1 MILAENRVP
10 FGAIYVS
17 EKDYDNYLSQTWFI
31 ATQLRY
37 YLARVTVAPFE
48 IKACEDDSNRGIY
61 VELDN
66 TCLDDEFLI
75 ETKNES
81 IYIKGGKR
89 GVIYGGY
96 DLLEIIGC
104 RFFTYDCEKI
114 PTITTLDI
122 GNINKHEKPTF
133 EFRDMDY
140 GDIKRFSKFATQCR
154 INGRW
159 NDIPEMLGGSIRYAL
174 GAHSFARLVPHDEY
188 RDTHPEYFSFYN
200 GRRQNI
206 ENDHW
211 QLCLT
216 NPDLIDIVVKNAR
229 EVLKANP
236 DKKIL
241 SISQNDNPYSCQC
254 ENCLKSDAEEG
265 SPVGTLIK
273 FVNRVAEILEPEFP
287 DVTFDLLA
295 YSYSRPASHL
305 TKVRHNVCVRLC
317 ASRTCYAHSFEKCTD
332 RSHATPRPDGTATIF
347 IEDLIEWSRVC
358 NRLYVWDYTS
368 NFPLYPL
375 PFPNW
380 RVLKPNLQTLA
391 KYNVKGV
398 FEEANCSYYGGVDFN
413 ELRVYLL
420 SKLMWNPDCDIDAH
434 RKEFMECYYG
444 PAAPHLDDYLNML
457 CDYVEKNNY
466 HMYIQDIHRPD
477 YLSDELLK
485 EYNKL
490 FDKAEAAVFGDGI
503 RLARVQKARL
513 SLRFV
518 DVFWNEVLNGNYNAD
533 KINAFFTDLRAHNIS
548 RLDEWSNIERTYRAW
563 MDGKAR
569 GVYYTSPYRYDAESI
584 L

>member
-1 MILAENRVP
+1 MLLAENRVP
-10 FGAIYVS
+10 FGAICVPQS
-17 EKDYDNYLSQTWFI
+17 DFENHNSQVWFI

-37 YLARVTVAPFE
+37 YLARITVAPFE
-48 IKACEDDSNRGIY
+48 IKINDDQDGIY
-61 VELDN
+61 ISLDEDCK
-66 TCLDDEFLI
+66 TDEF
-75 ETKNES
+75 S
-81 IYIKGGKR
+81 IKTQNGSVYISGGKR

-96 DLLEIIGC
+96 ELLEMLGC
-104 RFFTYDCEKI
+104 RFFTPDCEKI
-114 PTITTLDI
+114 PTLTTLEIGDI
-122 GNINKHEKPTF
+122 DRREKPVF
-133 EFRDMDY
+133 EFRDTDY
-140 GDIKRFSKFATQCR
+140 SSIKRFAKFATMCR

-159 NDIPEMLGGSIRYAL
+159 NDIPEYLGGSIRYAL

-188 RDTHPEYFSFYN
+188 RDEHPEYFSFYN
-200 GRRQNI
+200 GRRQNV

-216 NPDLIDIVVKNAR
+216 NPELIDIVVENAR
-229 EVLKANP
+229 KILKENP

-332 RSHATPRPDGTATIF
+332 RSQATPRPDGTSTIF

-368 NFPLYPL
+368 NFPLYPM
-375 PFPNW
+375 PFANW
-380 RVLKPNLQTLA
+380 RVLQPNLQTMA

-398 FEEANCSYYGGVDFN
+398 FEEANCAYYGGVDFN
-413 ELRVYLL
+413 ELRTYLI
-420 SKLMWNPDCDIDAH
+420 SKLLWNPDCDIDAH
-434 RKEFMECYYG
+434 RKEFMEHFYG
-444 PAAPHLDDYLNML
+444 AAAKYLDEYLNML
-457 CDYVEKNNY
+457 CDFVERENY
-466 HMYIQDIHRPD
+466 HLYIQDTKRPD
-477 YLSDELLK
+477 YLSDELLEK
-485 EYNKL
+485 YNEL
-490 FDKAEAAVFGDGI
+490 FDKATKAVAGDGV
-503 RLARVQKARL
+503 RLMRVERARL
-513 SLRFV
+513 SIRFV
-518 DVFWNEVLNGNYNAD
+518 DIFWNEVLSGNYNAQ
-533 KINAFFTDLRAHNIS
+533 KINQFFTDLRAHNVS

-563 MDGKAR
+563 MDGKER
-569 GVYYTSPYRYDAESI
+569 GIVYTTPWRYDPESI

>member
-1 MILAENRVP
+1 MLLAENRVP
-10 FGAIYVS
+10 FGAIYVPQS
-17 EKDYDNYLSQTWFI
+17 DFENHNSQVWFI

-37 YLARVTVAPFE
+37 YLARITVAPFE
-48 IKACEDDSNRGIY
+48 IKINDGQDGIY
-61 VELDN
+61 ISLDEDCK
-66 TCLDDEFLI
+66 TDEF
-75 ETKNES
+75 S
-81 IYIKGGKR
+81 IKTQNGSVYISGGKR

-96 DLLEIIGC
+96 ELLEMLGC
-104 RFFTYDCEKI
+104 RFFTPDCEKI
-114 PTITTLDI
+114 PTLTTLEIGDI
-122 GNINKHEKPTF
+122 DRREKPVF
-133 EFRDMDY
+133 EFRDTDY
-140 GDIKRFSKFATQCR
+140 SSIKRFAKFATMCR

-159 NDIPEMLGGSIRYAL
+159 NDIPECLGGSIRYAL

-188 RDTHPEYFSFYN
+188 RDEHPEYFSFYN
-200 GRRQNI
+200 GRRQAV

-216 NPDLIDIVVKNAR
+216 NPELIDIVVENAR
-229 EVLKANP
+229 KILKENP

-332 RSHATPRPDGTATIF
+332 RSQATPRPDGTSTIF

-368 NFPLYPL
+368 NFPLYPM
-375 PFPNW
+375 PFANW
-380 RVLKPNLQTLA
+380 RVLQPNLQTMA

-398 FEEANCSYYGGVDFN
+398 FEEANCAYYGGVDFN
-413 ELRVYLL
+413 ELRTYLI
-420 SKLMWNPDCDIDAH
+420 SKLLWNPDCDIDAH
-434 RKEFMECYYG
+434 RKEFMEHFYG
-444 PAAPHLDDYLNML
+444 AAAKYLDEYLNML
-457 CDYVEKNNY
+457 CDFVERENY
-466 HMYIQDIHRPD
+466 HLYIQDTKRPD
-477 YLSDELLK
+477 YLSDELLEK
-485 EYNKL
+485 YNEL
-490 FDKAEAAVFGDGI
+490 FDKATKAVAGDGV
-503 RLARVQKARL
+503 RLMRVERARL
-513 SLRFV
+513 SIRFV
-518 DVFWNEVLNGNYNAD
+518 DIFWNEVLSGNYNAQ
-533 KINAFFTDLRAHNIS
+533 KINQFFTDLRAHNVS

-563 MDGKAR
+563 MDGKER
-569 GVYYTSPYRYDAESI
+569 GIVYTTPWRYDPESI